1 MSLTGRMHTMINM
14 PIRKALAPLQ
24 MYQLSRLS
32 PRVSPRR
39 SIRTVSLAGPD
50 VQRRENHVCGRIPR
64 TAWPHL
70 RRKEAMRHH
79 GAPPLRHGAPPL
91 FRRETTLR
99 RTVFAGMVT
108 GDGQGAAT
116 HCGGRSITGAPTVPL
131 REASITADMLAQ
143 LTLLSAHHRQLTEVS
158 SRSVSITA
166 GVIIDLRPLS
176 APRGQRLRSE
186 VMTVQPPAPHGAI
199 ITAGMVVKSPLL
211 TAQTTSHQ
219 HGASRGWRYG
229 SGMTVAGNP
238 LPLSALRLHHQIGTD
253 TGENGNGVIA
263 PARLIP
269 LTPTLI
275 LRLIGTIPEEL
286 STGAGRFVAWSTRYR
301 YS

>member
-39 SIRTVSLAGPD
+39 SIRTVAPAGPD

-143 LTLLSAHHRQLTEVS
+143 LTLLSAHHRQLNEVS

-176 APRGQRLRSE
+176 ALRGRACEAKL
-186 VMTVQPPAPHGAI
+186 
-199 ITAGMVVKSPLL
+199 
-211 TAQTTSHQ
+211 
-219 HGASRGWRYG
+219 
-229 SGMTVAGNP
+229 
-238 LPLSALRLHHQIGTD
+238 
-253 TGENGNGVIA
+253 
-263 PARLIP
+263 
-269 LTPTLI
+269 
-275 LRLIGTIPEEL
+275 
-286 STGAGRFVAWSTRYR
+286 
-301 YS
+301 

>member
-1 MSLTGRMHTMINM
+1 
-14 PIRKALAPLQ
+14 
-24 MYQLSRLS
+24 
-32 PRVSPRR
+32 
-39 SIRTVSLAGPD
+39 
-50 VQRRENHVCGRIPR
+50 
-64 TAWPHL
+64 
-70 RRKEAMRHH
+70 
-79 GAPPLRHGAPPL
+79 
-91 FRRETTLR
+91 
-99 RTVFAGMVT
+99 
-108 GDGQGAAT
+108 
-116 HCGGRSITGAPTVPL
+116 
-131 REASITADMLAQ
+131 MLAQ
-143 LTLLSAHHRQLTEVS
+143 LTLLSAHHRQLNEVS

-176 APRGQRLRSE
+176 ALRGQRLRSE

>member
-1 MSLTGRMHTMINM
+1 
-14 PIRKALAPLQ
+14 
-24 MYQLSRLS
+24 
-32 PRVSPRR
+32 
-39 SIRTVSLAGPD
+39 
-50 VQRRENHVCGRIPR
+50 
-64 TAWPHL
+64 
-70 RRKEAMRHH
+70 
-79 GAPPLRHGAPPL
+79 
-91 FRRETTLR
+91 
-99 RTVFAGMVT
+99 MVT

-143 LTLLSAHHRQLTEVS
+143 LTLLSAHHRQLNEVS

-176 APRGQRLRSE
+176 ALRGQRLRSK